1 MIDGEPQDI
10 LAAMRDVLARMPDPD
25 TVPTGI
31 EMHPSLFYRLEALP
45 RRERA
50 RPSSLFDPFLPVE
63 FDDVLLPSA
72 VRVIYAS
79 GRKEIIVIVP
89 PS

>member
-1 MIDGEPQDI
+1 VEREPQDV

-25 TVPTGI
+25 TVPTRI
-31 EMHPSLFYRLEALP
+31 EMCPSLFYRLEALP
-45 RRERA
+45 RHGWS
-50 RPSSLFDPFLPVE
+50 RPSSLFGPFLPIE
-63 FDDVLLPSA
+63 FDDVLSPSA

-79 GRKEIIVIVP
+79 GRKEIIAIVP